1 MQTRQPAGS
10 FTQVYP
16 EQTVKPITTLFCENK
31 KESGDEKERTGVQR
45 SWVPSRDKALSYSMG
60 RTGEEFKRAGD
71 VRNDIQTNLNINM
84 GVHKLHPHEIPENY
98 FRHTRTITVNHNKNP
113 TSRP

>member
-10 FTQVYP
+10 FKQVYP

-31 KESGDEKERTGVQR
+31 KEEGDEKEKTGVQR

-60 RTGEEFKRAGD
+60 RTGE
-71 VRNDIQTNLNINM
+71 
-84 GVHKLHPHEIPENY
+84 
-98 FRHTRTITVNHNKNP
+98 
-113 TSRP
+113 